1 METIRLNRKEL
12 RMVQITLELPDDLY
26 ARLVVE
32 AERQGITVEQL
43 IVDILTQYLAN
54 LDEQEA
60 AAAAAAEAENN
71 Q

>member
-1 METIRLNRKEL
+1 
-12 RMVQITLELPDDLY
+12 MVQITIELPDDLY

-43 IVDILTQYLAN
+43 IVDILTQYLAT

>member
-1 METIRLNRKEL
+1 
-12 RMVQITLELPDDLY
+12 MVQITIELPDDLY
-26 ARLVVE
+26 ARLYVE

-60 AAAAAAEAENN
+60 AAAAAESN

>member
-1 METIRLNRKEL
+1 
-12 RMVQITLELPDDLY
+12 MVQITLELPDDLY

>member
-1 METIRLNRKEL
+1 
-12 RMVQITLELPDDLY
+12 MVQITLELPDDLY

-60 AAAAAAEAENN
+60 AAAAAEEAENN

>member
-1 METIRLNRKEL
+1 
-12 RMVQITLELPDDLY
+12 MVQITLELPDDLY

-60 AAAAAAEAENN
+60 AAAAAAAAEHN

>member
-1 METIRLNRKEL
+1 
-12 RMVQITLELPDDLY
+12 MVQITIELPDDLY
-26 ARLVVE
+26 ARLCVE

-60 AAAAAAEAENN
+60 AAAATESN
-71 Q
+71 QD

>member
-1 METIRLNRKEL
+1 
-12 RMVQITLELPDDLY
+12 MVQITLELPDDLY

-32 AERQGITVEQL
+32 ADRQGITVEQL
-43 IVDILTQYLAN
+43 IVDILTQYLAT

-60 AAAAAAEAENN
+60 AAAAAAAAADNN

>member
-1 METIRLNRKEL
+1 
-12 RMVQITLELPDDLY
+12 MVQITIELPDDLY

>member
-1 METIRLNRKEL
+1 
-12 RMVQITLELPDDLY
+12 MVQITLELPDDLY

-60 AAAAAAEAENN
+60 AAAAAAEAKNN

>member
-1 METIRLNRKEL
+1 
-12 RMVQITLELPDDLY
+12 MVQITLELPDDLY

-60 AAAAAAEAENN
+60 AAAAAAENN

>member
-1 METIRLNRKEL
+1 
-12 RMVQITLELPDDLY
+12 MVQITIELPDDLY

-43 IVDILTQYLAN
+43 IVDILTQYLAT

-60 AAAAAAEAENN
+60 AAAAAAAAENN

>member
-1 METIRLNRKEL
+1 
-12 RMVQITLELPDDLY
+12 MVQITLELPDDLY

-43 IVDILTQYLAN
+43 IVDILTQYLAT

-60 AAAAAAEAENN
+60 AAAAAAAAADNN

>member
-1 METIRLNRKEL
+1 
-12 RMVQITLELPDDLY
+12 MVQITLELPDDLY

-43 IVDILTQYLAN
+43 IVDILTQYLAT

-60 AAAAAAEAENN
+60 AAAAAAAADNN

>member
-1 METIRLNRKEL
+1 
-12 RMVQITLELPDDLY
+12 MVQITIELPDDLY
-26 ARLVVE
+26 ARLCVE

-60 AAAAAAEAENN
+60 AAAAAESN